1 MAYKGGVRDCNT
13 IVDGRIPLWLTVHE
27 AGHLIARIQLV
38 AACNLAGLENP
49 SSFESIRVWP
59 DERGK
64 PRGLCQWGYREPLSF
79 RYQAIISA
87 AGPVAEARIR
97 HAKRCN
103 CLTAGEDYEIIMRS
117 VRRGLVDIDD
127 ALNEATFIV
136 RACWPQV
143 MKLGTHLQ
151 AHHTLIFPQIST
163 LLDLQSSPARNRRNR
178 SGNSQKPARTGSA
191 LPVCG
196 VRCPMAGRR
205 VHVPLPPSPAPTWRR
220 STIGR
225 LSCWSD
231 RTGLPGLT

>member
-38 AACNLAGLENP
+38 AAWNLDGLENP
-49 SSFESIRVWP
+49 SSFESIRIWL

-103 CLTAGEDYEIIMRS
+103 CLTAGEDHEIIMRS
-117 VRRGLVDIDD
+117 QRRGLADIDE
-127 ALNEATFIV
+127 ALDEASFIV
-136 RACWPQV
+136 RSCWPEII
-143 MKLGTHLQ
+143 KLGTYLQ
-151 AHHTLIFPQIST
+151 THHVLTLPQVSR
-163 LLDLQSSPARNRRNR
+163 LLDLKNGQYISNETTRPDMRYGA
-178 SGNSQKPARTGSA
+178 
-191 LPVCG
+191 
-196 VRCPMAGRR
+196 
-205 VHVPLPPSPAPTWRR
+205 
-220 STIGR
+220 
-225 LSCWSD
+225 
-231 RTGLPGLT
+231 